1 METLNIAYTE
11 IGARGDQLEMTEA
24 RISNLQLTQEELKSC
39 NEDKELSDVMIEYT
53 AAFNAY
59 QASLLAAAK
68 IEKQTLL
75 DYI

>member
-1 METLNIAYTE
+1 
-11 IGARGDQLEMTEA
+11 MTES

-39 NEDKELSDVMIEYT
+39 NEDRELSDIIIDYT

-59 QASLLAAAK
+59 QASLLSASK

>member
-1 METLNIAYTE
+1 MLF
-11 IGARGDQLEMTEA
+11 RSGDQLDMTES

-39 NEDKELSDVMIEYT
+39 NEDRELSDIIIDYT

-59 QASLLAAAK
+59 QASLLSASK

>member
-1 METLNIAYTE
+1 
-11 IGARGDQLEMTEA
+11 
-24 RISNLQLTQEELKSC
+24 LKSC
-39 NEDKELSDVMIEYT
+39 NEDKEISDIIIEYT

-59 QASLLAAAK
+59 QASLLAAGK